1 MIRKADNRDI
11 DDVLRLLVQV
21 NDIHAEIRPD
31 LFVKGHT
38 KYTVGELE
46 RIFADSAT
54 PVFVDAD
61 EKGRILGYC
70 FCVMHDNTDSR
81 HLQRIKT
88 LYSRPLKKH
97 HSSQSTQHY
106 VGCPK
111 GRHSEWPA
119 IGRNVLIKIFSRME
133 EHPHDS

>member
-1 MIRKADNRDI
+1 MLFGKKIRE
-11 DDVLRLLVQV
+11 LRNEQGL
-21 NDIHAEIRPD
+21 
-31 LFVKGHT
+31 
-38 KYTVGELE
+38 
-46 RIFADSAT
+46 
-54 PVFVDAD
+54 
-61 EKGRILGYC
+61 
-70 FCVMHDNTDSR
+70 
-81 HLQRIKT
+81 LQRQLSAALEIDT
-88 LYSRPLKKH
+88 PMLSSRPLKKH

>member
-1 MIRKADNRDI
+1 MKQKFGSRIINKN
-11 DDVLRLLVQV
+11 RLLSQEVCHVANQ
-21 NDIHAEIRPD
+21 NYFYKPNIND
-31 LFVKGHT
+31 LF
-38 KYTVGELE
+38 
-46 RIFADSAT
+46 
-54 PVFVDAD
+54 
-61 EKGRILGYC
+61 
-70 FCVMHDNTDSR
+70 
-81 HLQRIKT
+81 
-88 LYSRPLKKH
+88 SRPLKKH